1 MRFSFTLFLLCVLVQ
16 VFPLSARAQDTLR
29 YATLPDSIVITATRF
44 AANAREVGQRI
55 AVWDADDIARLPVS
69 SFDELLRLT
78 GGVEVF
84 SRSGFGVQSDITI
97 RGGTF
102 NGVLVLIDGVR
113 FNDAQTGHFLS
124 DFPIPLSQI
133 ERMEI
138 LRGPATVIY
147 GPDALNGVVHVITK
161 AAAGETAAEGIQAS
175 AGTRLGSHNF
185 RALDGDVSYAKSG
198 WEVGGAVT
206 YQVTDG
212 ETVEQDAEPVEGPNG
227 IVRTDFERVAHS
239 WFITKTG
246 GPVSVYGR
254 IAMDWRDFNAY
265 HFYTISPLD
274 FSREETRTLWG
285 QFRLAGSFGEQ
296 TDWHLNTAFKQH
308 KDHFNFNPQFTP
320 NEHTSRH
327 FIARGAV
334 KYTIS
339 ALLSLSAG
347 VSSWSRN
354 INSNNLGKHNDYTV
368 GGYVHARYQPV
379 APLQV
384 YAGVRVDHD
393 RAFGTEVTPQ
403 VNAHYK
409 MDKVGLRANIGRA
422 VRAPNY
428 VEQYINFTRP
438 PQAGRNYGNPA
449 LKAEK
454 AWSRELGI
462 DVYPVDGVTLNAT
475 LFQRNTSNLIDFA
488 QLNAIAG
495 QPMLADSVLLA
506 QNVASV
512 ETQGIEVDGQFR
524 QSLGQEHL
532 LTLLTSYTR
541 LDTDLDEVKAGAV
554 FKYASGHARFIV
566 QGTLQWT
573 SPWFELAVQT
583 LGKEKLDASTYSV
596 TNLRVA
602 VPVRF
607 GTGRQARL
615 SVDVRN
621 AFDRQFTEVLDA
633 PMPGRWILFGAQVR
647 L

>member
-1 MRFSFTLFLLCVLVQ
+1 MRILFTLFLCCFPVLTH
-16 VFPLSARAQDTLR
+16 AQDTLR
-29 YATLPDSIVITATRF
+29 YATLPDSIVITATRY
-44 AANAREVGQRI
+44 AESAQEVGQRI

-69 SFDELLRLT
+69 SFDELLRVT

-102 NGVLVLIDGVR
+102 NGVLVLVDGVR

-133 ERMEI
+133 ERIEI

-161 AAAGETAAEGIQAS
+161 AAAQTTVTDGIQAS
-175 AGTRLGSHNF
+175 AGTRFGSHNF
-185 RALDGDVSYAKSG
+185 RALDGDLSYAKAG
-198 WEVGGAVT
+198 WQVGGAVT

-212 ETVEQDAEPVEGPNG
+212 ETVEQDAIPVEGPNG

-239 WFITKTG
+239 WFVSKTD
-246 GPVSVYGR
+246 GPVSLYAR
-254 IAMDWRDFNAY
+254 LAMDWRDFNAY
-265 HFYTISPLD
+265 HFYTVSSLD
-274 FSREETRTLWG
+274 FSREETRTVWG
-285 QFRLAGSFGEQ
+285 QFRLQGSLSGQ
-296 TDWHLNTAFKQH
+296 TDWDVNAVFKQH
-308 KDHFNFNPQFTP
+308 KDMFNFNPQFTP

-327 FIARGAV
+327 FVARGTLKHTVSEA
-334 KYTIS
+334 
-339 ALLSLSAG
+339 LSLSTG
-347 VSSWSRN
+347 LSSWSRD
-354 INSNNLGKHNDYTV
+354 IDSNNLGEHNDYTI

-379 APLQV
+379 SPLQV

-393 RAFGTEVTPQ
+393 KAFGTELTPQ
-403 VNAHYK
+403 INAHYRLGR
-409 MDKVGLRANIGRA
+409 VGLRANVGRA

-428 VEQYINFTRP
+428 VEQYINFTRA
-438 PQAGRNYGNPA
+438 PQRGRNYGNPA

-462 DVYPVDGVTLNAT
+462 DVYLVEDVVLNTT

-488 QLNAIAG
+488 QLDPIAG
-495 QPMLADSVLLA
+495 QPTLADSVLLA
-506 QNVASV
+506 QNIASV
-512 ETQGIEVDGQFR
+512 ETQGIEIDGQVTR
-524 QSLGQEHL
+524 RLGQGHVL
-532 LTLLTSYTR
+532 KLGASYTR
-541 LDTDLDEVKAGAV
+541 LNTDLDEVKAGAV
-554 FKYASGHARFIV
+554 FKYASSHARFIV
-566 QGTLQWT
+566 QSTVQWT

-633 PMPGRWILFGAQVR
+633 PMPGRWILFGVQVR